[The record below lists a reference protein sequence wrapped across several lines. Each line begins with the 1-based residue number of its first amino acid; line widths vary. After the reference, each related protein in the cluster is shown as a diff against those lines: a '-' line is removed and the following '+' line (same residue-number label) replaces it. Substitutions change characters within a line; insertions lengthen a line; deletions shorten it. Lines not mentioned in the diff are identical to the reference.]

1 MISFRP
7 REVTIRACLHLCNV
21 RVWTCAC
28 AFAIA
33 VEEKEATPRIE
44 RECIGCFTAVSK
56 PGDSEWEGRR
66 GGEDKENGCKR
77 FGSWYPRPPGRLKSL
92 RVYFRCLAT
101 RVIAEKPQ
109 HIMRC
114 RAKTEDFFLQFCG
127 GEGIPR
133 SLGIILLFSLESRA
147 NYSSSIAILDVIVG
161 GMRHSWP
168 CSLSQQWD
176 TFVLRGTRSRT
187 TTDNNKSSM
196 GTRTTYYLFHRD
208 LFLFWIRP

>member
-1 MISFRP
+1 MGDRILSFDVSPGFIIPLRKRSSNSSLKMISFRP
-7 REVTIRACLHLCNV
+7 RGVTIRACLHLCNV

-66 GGEDKENGCKR
+66 RGEDKENGCKR

-101 RVIAEKPQ
+101 RAIAEKPQ
-109 HIMRC
+109 HVTCDVVRKRKI
-114 RAKTEDFFLQFCG
+114 FFLSA
-127 GEGIPR
+127 GEREFRGVWQLYSP
-133 SLGIILLFSLESRA
+133 ILSR
-147 NYSSSIAILDVIVG
+147 V
-161 GMRHSWP
+161 
-168 CSLSQQWD
+168 
-176 TFVLRGTRSRT
+176 
-187 TTDNNKSSM
+187 
-196 GTRTTYYLFHRD
+196 
-208 LFLFWIRP
+208 